1 LLLLHYAP
9 EAEEGYRR
17 KTMRTMIIAA
27 VAAMG
32 LAGGVAYAG
41 DGEELVANTLF
52 TQIPGVVAQVP
63 VGNVPSVD
71 AAQQTGPIGN
81 RSGHSRWLSPPVFTV
96 PGTPRR

>member
-9 EAEEGYRR
+9 EAEAGDRR

-32 LAGGVAYAG
+32 LASGVAYAG
-41 DGEELVANTLF
+41 DGEEPVANTLF

-71 AAQQTGPIGN
+71 TAQQTGPIGN